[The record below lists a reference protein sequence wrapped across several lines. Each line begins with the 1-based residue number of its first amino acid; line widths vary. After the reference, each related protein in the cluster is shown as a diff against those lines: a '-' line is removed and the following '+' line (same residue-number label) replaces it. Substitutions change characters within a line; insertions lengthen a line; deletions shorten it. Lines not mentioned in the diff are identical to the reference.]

1 MDIDCQF
8 KYLENFNWAES
19 VLAEW
24 ETKENPNLLKK
35 EEQLEV
41 ENEEE
46 NESESYSD
54 YKSIYNLIDDVNSE
68 SQPQTVIV
76 K

>member
-35 EEQLEV
+35 EE
-41 ENEEE
+41 
-46 NESESYSD
+46 
-54 YKSIYNLIDDVNSE
+54 
-68 SQPQTVIV
+68 
-76 K
+76 